1 MEVNFE
7 VGVEAGEAV
16 ADLVVWAGEGQVAEG
31 TSSSTAQG
39 QGPCGDHGDQG
50 GDAPL
55 SGNAGGDVQP
65 ARAVGEGLQRP
76 RCCRLLLQV
85 ACTQICRQFL
95 LFLSKQIVL
104 KKKKRRLH
112 LLGLI

>member
-85 ACTQICRQFL
+85 ACTQIAER
-95 LFLSKQIVL
+95 LSCFQLRKL
-104 KKKKRRLH
+104 C
-112 LLGLI
+112 